1 MENDV
6 GALDIKARLLAAA
19 QAVTKN
25 SYVKKAAAS
34 VAPGLLNDAKNAALK
49 QVEKVAPGAGT
60 AVQNYVT
67 TKEAEYK
74 KQIVTGYIIT
84 GFVAVGAAYLLLR
97 RKSA

>member
-6 GALDIKARLLAAA
+6 GSIKDQLLAAA
-19 QAVTKN
+19 RAVTKN
-25 SYVKKAAAS
+25 SYVKKAAAT

-67 TKEAEYK
+67 TKEQEYK
-74 KQIVTGYIIT
+74 KQIVSGMVIT
-84 GFVAVGAAYLLLR
+84 GVAAVIASYLLI
-97 RKSA
+97 RKRG